1 MTTTRSTTI
10 TSNVNCRARPWPT
23 SPGTIISSF
32 RFPNLL
38 MEIFIVALIPLN
50 YNLTVNVSVHCIMN
64 SNWAK
69 DSSLI
74 VLCNYNI
81 LGE

>member
-1 MTTTRSTTI
+1 
-10 TSNVNCRARPWPT
+10 
-23 SPGTIISSF
+23 
-32 RFPNLL
+32 

-50 YNLTVNVSVHCIMN
+50 YDLTVNVSVHCIMN

-74 VLCNYNI
+74 VLCSYNT